1 MMRLRWLLSLAAL
14 LLAASAIAGVA
25 QPRLGR
31 AADAQDKTV
40 TVTGTGKV
48 TVVPDQASFGFS
60 VDTRADA
67 ARDALARNA
76 TLAAAVVAALK
87 SAGVAADDIQ
97 TQQVS
102 LSPQTNEDGTQ
113 VVGYTASTTVSV
125 DTTIAKAG
133 AVVDAAVG
141 AGANGVSGPSLSR
154 SDADAQYREALKR
167 AVADAKE
174 KAQALASAGGL
185 TLGGVRTIVEGSGV
199 TPMPM
204 AAAKSDLS
212 SGVAIEPGTQE
223 IDATVTVTY
232 DAG

>member
-1 MMRLRWLLSLAAL
+1 MMRLRWLLPLAAL

-25 QPRLGR
+25 QPRLGH
-31 AADAQDKTV
+31 AADTQDKTV
-40 TVTGTGKV
+40 TVTGNGKV
-48 TVVPDQASFGFS
+48 IVVPDRASFGFS
-60 VDTRADA
+60 VDTRAGA
-67 ARDALARNA
+67 AKDALARNA
-76 TLAAAVVAALK
+76 TLTAAVAAALK
-87 SAGVAADDIQ
+87 NAGVPDADIQ

-133 AVVDAAVG
+133 TVVDAAVG
-141 AGANGVSGPSLSR
+141 VGANGVSGPSLSR
-154 SDADAQYREALKR
+154 SDADARYRDALR
-167 AVADAKE
+167 QAVADAKE

-185 TLGGVRTIVEGSGV
+185 TLGSVRTIVEGTDV
-199 TPMPM
+199 TPMPI
-204 AAAKSDLS
+204 AAAKSDFS

-232 DAG
+232 DAS